1 MAMIVGG
8 PQGMPGG
15 GAVVL
20 GQAARGFG
28 GAMFQALRG
37 GVVGAAQQPVTIQ
50 MPAGGMNAAS
60 AAAMTA
66 IAAQLGSEAKAYIE
80 RVTPYVKQS
89 FTAFMIILCLVI
101 IEKVYNGPVG
111 ALLGSAVKGLIISL
125 KAGAPV
131 ARAGI
136 IKFFKLT
143 AKVLK
148 ALYALP
154 AQVRD
159 AILERVVAIQNYANQ
174 KIRTVRDGLVVVRG
188 YVKRTRNAVVGTMR
202 RSLARVTAAGV
213 RVRTAAR
220 SARAAVGGFRGRL
233 KARAKARVNAATM
246 ARNQKIRMNL
256 AAINER
262 VVANEE
268 KRIRNL
274 INKVK
279 RTSAPLSAKEKREYL
294 ALTRKAEKNAQK
306 NAAAAQR
313 NITMANRNAGKALMN
328 LSGRKSH

>member
-1 MAMIVGG
+1 MAMIIGG
-8 PQGMPGG
+8 QAGQPGG
-15 GAVVL
+15 GAMVL

-37 GVVGAAQQPVTIQ
+37 GAGAVPQPVTIQ

-66 IAAQLGSEAKAYIE
+66 IATQLGLETKAYITS
-80 RVTPYVKQS
+80 VTPYVKGS
-89 FTAFMIILCLVI
+89 FWAFAIILVLVI
-101 IEKVYNGPVG
+101 TEKVYNGPVG
-111 ALLGSAVKGLIISL
+111 VLLGNAAKGLLAIL
-125 KAGAPV
+125 RAGAPV
-131 ARAGI
+131 AASG
-136 IKFFKLT
+136 T
-143 AKVLK
+143 AKFLKAVGRLLK

-154 AQVRD
+154 GDIRN

-174 KIRTVRDGLVVVRG
+174 KIRTVREGLVVVRG
-188 YVKRTRNAVVGTMR
+188 YVKRTRNAVVGTMQ

-213 RVRTAAR
+213 RIRTAAR

-233 KARAKARVNAATM
+233 KERRQARNNAARM
-246 ARNQKIRMNL
+246 ARNQKIRANL
-256 AAINER
+256 AAINQR

-268 KRIRNL
+268 TRIRSL

-294 ALTRKAEKNAQK
+294 ALTRKAEKNAMR

-313 NITMANRNAGKALMN
+313 NITMANREAGKALMN

>member
-28 GAMFQALRG
+28 GAVFQAIRG
-37 GVVGAAQQPVTIQ
+37 GAMAAPQPVTIQ
-50 MPAGGMNAAS
+50 MPTGGMNAAS

-66 IAAQLGSEAKAYIE
+66 IATQLGMETKAYIE
-80 RVTPYVKQS
+80 RVTPYVKGS
-89 FTAFMIILCLVI
+89 FWAFAIILVLVI
-101 IEKVYNGPVG
+101 TEKVYNGPVG
-111 ALLGSAVKGLIISL
+111 ALLGSAARGLLVIL
-125 KAGAPV
+125 RAGAPV
-131 ARAGI
+131 AASG
-136 IKFFKLT
+136 T
-143 AKVLK
+143 AKFLRAVGRLLK

-154 AQVRD
+154 GDIRS
-159 AILERVVAIQNYANQ
+159 AILERVVAIQNYANK
-174 KIRTVRDGLVVVRG
+174 KIRTVREGLVVIHG

-220 SARAAVGGFRGRL
+220 SARAAVGGFRGHLR
-233 KARAKARVNAATM
+233 ARAKAKQNAASM

-256 AAINER
+256 AAINQR
-262 VVANEE
+262 VVSNEE

-279 RTSAPLSAKEKREYL
+279 RSSAPLSDKEKREYL
-294 ALTRKAEKNAQK
+294 ALTRKAEKNARR

-313 NITMANRNAGKALMN
+313 NITMANREAGKALMN
-328 LSGRKSH
+328 LSGRASH